1 MLTNMHDFVSVTRD
15 ERSKP
20 DALASLLDT
29 VRTNPKTIFAESTSK
44 VQCQANVPSM
54 KSFSNR
60 KSSTTIR

>member
-1 MLTNMHDFVSVTRD
+1 MDDFVRVTRD
-15 ERSKP
+15 ECSKP

-44 VQCQANVPSM
+44 VQCQTYIPST